1 VAIEAGQQLLH
12 YRLIEKIG
20 EGGMGVVWKAADTI
34 LDRDVAIKLLP
45 PAFAAD
51 ADRLAR
57 FRREAK
63 VLASLNHPS
72 IGGIH
77 GLEEVDGVHALVL
90 ELVEGPTLAERI
102 ARGPIPFAEALPIA
116 RQIAE
121 ALEAAHEQGIIHRD
135 LKPANVKVK
144 PDGTVKLL
152 DFGLAKAI
160 EVEEA
165 IDPTE
170 APTRTQEQTRQG
182 VILGTSVYMSPEQA
196 CGKSVDKRTDI
207 WSFGCVLF
215 ECVSGCRIFQRDTV
229 TETLAAVLEQE
240 PEWRRLPGDTPPS
253 IRRLLRR
260 CLNKDPRLRIRDIGD
275 ARIEIGEVLE
285 GGLDTEA
292 MEVNRAPGTNSRAW
306 AAALTVAALAIG
318 AVAGG
323 FWINR
328 SSAPPPS
335 TIRQQRVTEIVGM
348 EETPAVSPDGKAVAF
363 VVPVNGKRQVFV
375 RLLAKG
381 APIQITQEETDHSFP
396 RWADESTLIYFLHS
410 DEEDDPGSLW
420 ETLILSSTPPRLIGV
435 AQGEADVDHT
445 GRRIAT
451 FRTDSDGVALILID
465 RDGER
470 AETVK
475 RLPPG
480 IYSSPRW
487 SPDDQVIAFHAE
499 LDFVNSEIRLL
510 HVVGGET
517 ETVVHAG
524 KIRGFAWLPDG
535 SGLVYSS
542 SEGSTLPY
550 PPTFSLRV
558 MKMDSNADFQ
568 LPLVDAGY
576 ASYIEPDVTRD
587 GQVVASRV
595 RLESDIFR
603 YPVDGSPLENV
614 ANAKRITQQTG
625 QVQTPSVSPSG
636 EEVAYLSDSGGH
648 ANIWIAR
655 VDGSQPP
662 RQITDDKDPSTFI
675 GIPVWSP
682 RGDRIVYIKHRA
694 GVGTEEWLVNSDGT
708 EQHLLVAGAGASWS
722 HDGEWLYYITAATL
736 NSATEQCTHKIH
748 IDSKQS
754 VPVRCGAAGLVVTSD
769 GTTAYFS
776 PSSYR
781 EGEVWKATPVDTGA
795 PEPLVTNL
803 KARIPVWPHQ
813 YDLSS
818 DDRWLAAP
826 LKDHGTTNLWIIST
840 EDGSL
845 RQVTDFQQRS
855 TTIGRQVSW
864 STDNKYIF
872 AALVET
878 DADIVLLEGA
888 LP

>member
-1 VAIEAGQQLLH
+1 MAIEPGQQLLH

-20 EGGMGVVWKAADTI
+20 EGGMGVVWKAVDTT
-34 LDRDVAIKLLP
+34 LDREVAIKLLP

-57 FRREAK
+57 FKREAK
-63 VLASLNHPS
+63 VLASFNHPS

-77 GLEEVDGVHALVL
+77 GVEEVDGVQALVL
-90 ELVEGPTLAERI
+90 ELIEGPTLAERI
-102 ARGPIPFAEALPIA
+102 ARGPIPFTEALPIA

-144 PDGTVKLL
+144 SDGTVKLL
-152 DFGLAKAI
+152 DFGLAKAF

-165 IDPTE
+165 IDLAE

-196 CGKSVDKRTDI
+196 CGKPVDKRTDI

-215 ECVSGCRIFQRDTV
+215 ESVSGCRVFQRGTL

-240 PEWRRLPGDTPPS
+240 PDWRRLPEDTPPS
-253 IRRLLRR
+253 IRKLLRR
-260 CLNKDPRLRIRDIGD
+260 CLDKDPRLRIRDIGD
-275 ARIEIGEVLE
+275 ARIEIGDVLE
-285 GGLDTEA
+285 GRLDKDA
-292 MEVNRAPGTNSRAW
+292 VEVNRAPGTNSRAW
-306 AAALTVAALAIG
+306 AAALIVAALAIG
-318 AVAGG
+318 ALAGG
-323 FWINR
+323 FWIKR
-328 SSAPPPS
+328 PSGPAPQA
-335 TIRQQRVTEIVGM
+335 IRQQRVTEIAGM
-348 EETPAVSPDGKAVAF
+348 EETPTVSPDGKAVAF

-381 APIQITQEETDHSFP
+381 APIQITHEEADHSFP
-396 RWADESTLIYFLHS
+396 RWADESTLIYLLHS
-410 DEEDDPGSLW
+410 DEEDQPGSLW
-420 ETLILSSTPPRLIGV
+420 ETLILSSTPSRLIGV
-435 AQGEADVDHT
+435 AHGEADVNHT
-445 GRRIAT
+445 GSTIAT
-451 FRTDSDGVALILID
+451 FRTDSDGAALALVE
-465 RDGER
+465 RNGEN

-480 IYSSPRW
+480 VYSSPRW
-487 SPDDQVIAFHAE
+487 SPDDQVIAFHAQ
-499 LDFVNSEIRLL
+499 LDFVTSEIRLL
-510 HVVGGET
+510 HLAEGKT
-517 ETVVHAG
+517 RTVVHARQ
-524 KIRGFAWLPDG
+524 IRGLAWLPDG

-550 PPTFSLRV
+550 PPIFSLRV
-558 MKMDSNADFQ
+558 MKIDGSADFQ
-568 LPLVDAGY
+568 VPLVDAGY
-576 ASYIEPDVTRD
+576 ASYVEPDVTED

-603 YPVDGSPLENV
+603 YPLDGSPLENV

-625 QVQTPSVSPSG
+625 QVQTPSVSPNG
-636 EEVAYLSDSGGH
+636 EEVVYLSDSGGH
-648 ANIWIAR
+648 ANIWVAR
-655 VDGSQPP
+655 VDGSQPQ
-662 RQITDDKDPSTFI
+662 RQITDDQDPSTVI

-694 GVGTEEWLVNSDGT
+694 GIGTEEWLVNPDGT
-708 EQHLLVAGAGASWS
+708 GQRSLVTGYGASWS
-722 HDGEWLYYITAATL
+722 SDGEWVYFSTGILSRT
-736 NSATEQCTHKIH
+736 TEECVHKIH
-748 IDSKQS
+748 VDSRQS
-754 VPVRCGAAGLVVTSD
+754 APVRCGAVGIVTTSG

-776 PSSYR
+776 PSSKR
-781 EGEVWKATPVDTGA
+781 PGEVWKATPVDTGT

-803 KARIPVWPHQ
+803 QARVPMFPHQ
-813 YDLSS
+813 YTLSS
-818 DDRWLAAP
+818 DDLWLAAP
-826 LKDHGTTNLWIIST
+826 LKDRGTTNLWIIST
-840 EDGSL
+840 KDGSL
-845 RQVTDFQQRS
+845 RQVTDFQQRP

-864 STDNKYIF
+864 SADNKYIF

-878 DADIVLLEGA
+878 DADIVLLKGA